1 MTSSPRIREPFNALS
16 HLAGAILLGLGSI
29 VLVISAISDPMA
41 ALAFAIFGLG
51 AVFMFTSSSLY
62 HWLKL
67 DYQWL
72 QRMDH
77 CAIYV
82 MIAGSYT
89 PIALLALPSPTQLIV
104 LAIQWGLAVIG
115 VVVAATREKTP
126 TPLRLTLYL
135 VMGWMIV
142 ALIPQLRMG
151 MPVSGIAWMVAG
163 GVSYTVG
170 AVVYASKKPTLWP
183 GKFGFHE
190 LWHVF
195 VLGGA
200 ICHFVVMVILCS
212 TIR

>member
-1 MTSSPRIREPFNALS
+1 
-16 HLAGAILLGLGSI
+16 
-29 VLVISAISDPMA
+29 
-41 ALAFAIFGLG
+41 
-51 AVFMFTSSSLY
+51 
-62 HWLKL
+62 
-67 DYQWL
+67 
-72 QRMDH
+72 MDH

-89 PIALLALPSPTQLIV
+89 PIALLALPNPTQQVV
-104 LAIQWGLAVIG
+104 LAIQWGLALIG

-200 ICHFVVMVILCS
+200 ICHFVVMAILS
-212 TIR
+212 SVAA